1 MANNMTNI
9 PASLEEDVKVQNYI
23 SRLADLRSTGVT
35 RISDLKQQIHSAK
48 KSKMLAQETKAKLVE
63 DCKKQIDAAKADA
76 AQHKSEIDALTKEA
90 VSYVNSISAEIEKKV
105 NESENANIARYKS
118 EYQEKAAAIKAETAK
133 KIAALTVSDPKERKA
148 EIEQIRYEEKSS
160 LFDAKSHCTALCDR
174 AKAALRKTRLMST
187 MCRQTGP

>member
-48 KSKMLAQETKAKLVE
+48 KSKMMAQETKAKLIE

-90 VSYVNSISAEIEKKV
+90 VSYVNSVSAEIEKKV
-105 NESENANIARYKS
+105 NESENANIARYKR

-133 KIAALTVSDPKERKA
+133 KIAALTVSDPIESKA
-148 EIEQIRYEEKSS
+148 EI
-160 LFDAKSHCTALCDR
+160 
-174 AKAALRKTRLMST
+174 
-187 MCRQTGP
+187 

>member
-63 DCKKQIDAAKADA
+63 DCKKQIDAAKADDIPF
-76 AQHKSEIDALTKEA
+76 HPL
-90 VSYVNSISAEIEKKV
+90 NSTEFLNSSAT
-105 NESENANIARYKS
+105 S
-118 EYQEKAAAIKAETAK
+118 
-133 KIAALTVSDPKERKA
+133 
-148 EIEQIRYEEKSS
+148 
-160 LFDAKSHCTALCDR
+160 
-174 AKAALRKTRLMST
+174 
-187 MCRQTGP
+187 